1 MAEMKFERK
10 ELLSRKEAA
19 ARLLEVAEALGSSG
33 DFELQGGGEK
43 LQLDVANEVTFELE
57 IELED
62 GKTELEIEIKWSSST
77 PQVAPTPTRSTARR
91 TPSRPR
97 KTGSRRRR

>member
-62 GKTELEIEIKWSSST
+62 GKTELEMEIKWSST

>member
-62 GKTELEIEIKWSSST
+62 GKTELEVEIKWSSA